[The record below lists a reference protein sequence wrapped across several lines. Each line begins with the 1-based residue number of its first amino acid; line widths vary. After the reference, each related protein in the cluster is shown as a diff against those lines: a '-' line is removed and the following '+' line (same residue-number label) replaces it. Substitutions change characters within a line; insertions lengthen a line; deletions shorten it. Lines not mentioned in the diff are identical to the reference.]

1 MICPSAQKYRV
12 QAAQGTVCPVGAY
25 QLEEMLHVSTQEVAG
40 GQQSHEPG
48 QNGHISLFD
57 WERQWY
63 PLAFV
68 EDLDPKVNAA

>member
-1 MICPSAQKYRV
+1 MLCPSV
-12 QAAQGTVCPVGAY
+12 QEHCVQTAQGTEYPVGVY
-25 QLEEMLHVSTQEVAG
+25 QLEEMWHAFTQEAAE

-57 WERQWY
+57 WGRQWY

-68 EDLDPKVNAA
+68 EDLDPKVNAV

>member
-1 MICPSAQKYRV
+1 MWHA
-12 QAAQGTVCPVGAY
+12 
-25 QLEEMLHVSTQEVAG
+25 STQEAEE

-57 WERQWY
+57 WGRQWY